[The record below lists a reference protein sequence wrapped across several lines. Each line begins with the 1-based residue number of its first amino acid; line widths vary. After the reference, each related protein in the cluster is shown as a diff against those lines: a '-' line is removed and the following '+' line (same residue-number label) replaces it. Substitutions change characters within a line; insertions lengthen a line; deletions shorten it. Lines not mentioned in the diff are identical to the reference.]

1 MIKHQF
7 VTYADRVCLIKRL
20 IDLKLFLKINEHIPS
35 GAHIC
40 EHIPSGFSMSTMSLF
55 KYIGKD
61 CMEKFFKSLR
71 EYTMEIIN
79 FKKKQMKLLT
89 NKQQKSCEN
98 AKEIIFVD
106 KKKLR

>member
-1 MIKHQF
+1 MID
-7 VTYADRVCLIKRL
+7 V
-20 IDLKLFLKINEHIPS
+20 KLFLKINEHIPI
-35 GAHIC
+35 GAHIG

-79 FKKKQMKLLT
+79 FKKKKNEVI
-89 NKQQKSCEN
+89 NKQT
-98 AKEIIFVD
+98 AEIMWKC
-106 KKKLR
+106 KKNYICR